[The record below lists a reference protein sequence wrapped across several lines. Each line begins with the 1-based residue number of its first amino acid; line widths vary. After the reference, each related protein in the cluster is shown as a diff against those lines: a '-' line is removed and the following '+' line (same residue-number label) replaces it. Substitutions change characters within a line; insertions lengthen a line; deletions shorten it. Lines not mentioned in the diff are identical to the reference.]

1 MTIQED
7 FGILLGL
14 AYQSFVDQLRTYLK
28 RRGFDDLG
36 PAYGYVVR
44 AVAAAS
50 MNQRELAAQ
59 LGITAQGAGKI
70 IREMQ
75 KKSYLERDPDAQD
88 ARARRLTLAPRGRGL
103 LSAAREFH
111 KRYEAKLNKE
121 MGASA
126 TAIRKVLTH
135 IVNETVAVDTT
146 RRLRPM

>member
-1 MTIQED
+1 MATQED

-14 AYQSFVDQLRTYLK
+14 AYQSFVDQLRASLK

-44 AVAAAS
+44 AIASES

-75 KKSYLERDPDAQD
+75 KGGYIERDADAKD
-88 ARARRLTLAPRGRGL
+88 ARARRLALGPRGRDL
-103 LSAAREFH
+103 LSAARQFH
-111 KRYEAKLNKE
+111 KRYEEKLSKGL
-121 MGASA
+121 GARA
-126 TAIRKVLTH
+126 VAIRKLLIH
-135 IVNETVAVDTT
+135 IVNETVDTGIK